1 MKEKILSILV
11 IDDDSDILKAIYDL
25 LCNTYDIYSATSVDN
40 SFAVVTNKRIDLI
53 LSDQQLP
60 ESMGV
65 RLLSLLDHEHL
76 YTDNTLVV
84 GYSDMPIILD
94 YLYNGSIDTSSKLP
108 WLDVMLILSKALV
121 AGLNKARDM
130 KKVIESQARHAARL
144 ALLGELMVGIL
155 HEINNPLS
163 VINGNLDNLMT
174 FFNRTVNIVERVEE
188 SCPSEDFRTSI
199 QKIKEEVK
207 YDYMKTRVKSLLEQS
222 RNGFDTI
229 NTIIRRIKTF
239 SRIDTT
245 DLSEVSIH
253 EVLETSLALIL
264 NKYKHTID
272 IVKDYGT
279 LPPLECCAIGM
290 SQVFT
295 NLLVNACHAMD
306 GEGKITIRTSYADD
320 VIKIDISDTG
330 KGIPQGDMTKIFNS
344 FYTTKPDGQG
354 TGLGLS
360 ISQNIVRQ
368 HKGEILVQSVMG
380 QGTTFTIKL
389 PCE

>member
-306 GEGKITIRTSYADD
+306 GVGKITIRTSYADD